1 MPLVAVAGIFVSG
14 AAIAGGTLT
23 ALGTIAAI
31 GTIVSSIGVLTE
43 NKTLMTIGAVAG
55 LAGGVGAFAES
66 QGWLASAGSGSAMAD
81 TTSNTAAMAETSGV
95 GVESVT
101 PTVDT
106 GAVAVDT
113 GAVDAGATQQ
123 VVDQGVTAG
132 DAVAQGTTTTN
143 ITQGSELAAPQ
154 GGLIDAGVNNAEVL
168 GNAPGALT
176 KAQLDGT
183 NIFGANSVPGAATA
197 TPTGSIFDTLKGGFD
212 SIFRNADGSM
222 NKDMLSMAGNF
233 LGGMFDEKK
242 EAETDWLK
250 AQTDALNQQM
260 ANGNS
265 VPKMNMGLSGQV
277 RFKKKTPTYNR
288 PMPGLMNAR

>member
-14 AAIAGGTLT
+14 AAIATGTLT
-23 ALGTIAAI
+23 TLGTIAAI

-81 TTSNTAAMAETSGV
+81 TTSNTAAMAETSGS

-106 GAVAVDT
+106 GAAPPVET
-113 GAVDAGATQQ
+113 GATQQ
-123 VVDQGVTAG
+123 VVDQGVTTG
-132 DAVAQGTTTTN
+132 DAVTQGATTTN

-154 GGLIDAGVNNAEVL
+154 GGLIDAGVPNGEVL

-176 KAQLDGT
+176 KPQLDGT
-183 NIFGANSVPGAATA
+183 NIFGANSVPGAATVA
-197 TPTGSIFDTLKGGFD
+197 PSGSIFDTLKGGFD

-242 EAETDWLK
+242 EAETDYLK

-265 VPKMNMGLSGQV
+265 VPRLNMGLNGQV
-277 RFKKKTPTYNR
+277 KFKKKTPTYNR